1 MIGPRKRR
9 EIVGKF
15 AQMYDHRS
23 RAAFHAEHERH
34 AERDALDL
42 CGDLDRDVVQA
53 LKTEAKENY
62 AALAEDQ
69 DRREKRRR

>member
-1 MIGPRKRR
+1 MIGQRKRR

-15 AQMYDHRS
+15 ALMYDHRS

-42 CGDLDRDVVQA
+42 CGDLDRDVVA
-53 LKTEAKENY
+53 LLKVEAKENY

>member
-9 EIVGKF
+9 EIVGTF
-15 AQMYDHRS
+15 AKMYDHRFM
-23 RAAFHAEHERH
+23 AEFHAEHERH
-34 AERDALDL
+34 VERDALDL
-42 CGDLDRDVVQA
+42 CGDLDRDVVQM
-53 LKTEAKENY
+53 LKTEAQSNY

>member
-1 MIGPRKRR
+1 M
-9 EIVGKF
+9 
-15 AQMYDHRS
+15 
-23 RAAFHAEHERH
+23 AAFHAEHESH

-42 CGDLDRDVVQA
+42 CGDLDRDVVA
-53 LKTEAKENY
+53 LLKVEAKENY